1 MVWGIWQTVLCVF
14 VTVILGIFFTYTVSI
29 FICSVYCGMGHFWQT
44 VLGVLQQSFVAF
56 FFVATVFWTLGI
68 RIERFAFVLGVFN
81 THSEQIFQWWLIIYL
96 GRCFFCIYCGT
107 VE

>member
-1 MVWGIWQTVLCVF
+1 MGRLANCVVRF
-14 VTVILGIFFTYTVSI
+14 CNSHFGHFFYLHREHLY
-29 FICSVYCGMGHFWQT
+29 CSVYCGMGRFWQT
-44 VLGVLQQSFVAF
+44 VLGVLQQSFGAF